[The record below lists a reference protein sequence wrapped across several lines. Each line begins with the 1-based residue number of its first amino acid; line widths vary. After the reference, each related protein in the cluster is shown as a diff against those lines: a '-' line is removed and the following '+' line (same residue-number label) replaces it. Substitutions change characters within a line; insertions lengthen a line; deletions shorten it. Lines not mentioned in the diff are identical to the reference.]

1 MNNRV
6 VITGL
11 GVIAPNGNGV
21 ANFHKALLDGVSGL
35 SYNQEM
41 SDKKFASQVAAT
53 PSNID
58 ELKEKYLSSEHLLA
72 MNNSMIYGAL
82 AAIEAYLDA
91 GLEINQDEPDWETGA
106 IIGTGISGLDVIAEK
121 LIPKTDAG
129 KVRRLGSTMVEQV
142 MASSASANIGG
153 LLGLGGQ
160 VTTNSSACSTGTEAI
175 VDAFYQIHFGRTTR
189 MLAGGTEG
197 DSVYSWAGFDAMRV
211 LSKNFNDTPE
221 MASRPMSESAC
232 GFVPASGSGVL
243 MLESL
248 ESAKARGAKIYGE
261 IIGGSVNCGGQRQGG
276 SITFPNPV
284 AVQRCIKSALAMANI
299 EGKDIS
305 MINGHLTATM
315 ADPVEISNW
324 QQALELS
331 QEDFP
336 LITATKSMIGH
347 ALGAAGGLE
356 AVASVLQ
363 LYHGFVHGNL
373 NSEDLHPE
381 LKAYRSNI
389 PQKSLKKPL
398 EIVAKASF
406 GFGDVN
412 ACLLFKK
419 FN

>member
-1 MNNRV
+1 MSRRV

-21 ANFHKALLDGVSGL
+21 PAFHKSLLNGISGITK
-35 SYNQEM
+35 NQEM
-41 SDKKFASQVAAT
+41 IDKKFASQVAAT
-53 PSNID
+53 PKGI
-58 ELKEKYLSSEHLLA
+58 EALKEKHLSSEQLLA
-72 MNNSMIYGAL
+72 MNNSMVYGAL
-82 AAIEAYLDA
+82 AAFEAYESA
-91 GLEINQDEPDWETGA
+91 GLSINFEEPDWDTGA

-142 MASSASANIGG
+142 MASSASANVGG
-153 LLGLGGQ
+153 FLGLGGQ

-175 VDAFYQIHFGRTTR
+175 IDAFYQISQGRIKR

-197 DSVYSWAGFDAMRV
+197 DSIYSWAGFDAMKV
-211 LSKNFNDTPE
+211 LSKNFNQEPHK
-221 MASRPMSESAC
+221 ASRPMSESAC

-248 ESAKARGAKIYGE
+248 DSALARGANIYAE
-261 IIGGSVNCGGQRQGG
+261 IIGASVNCGGQRQGG

-284 AVQRCIKSALAMANI
+284 AVQRCIKSALTQAKIKPA
-299 EGKDIS
+299 DID

-315 ADPVEISNW
+315 ADPVEIGNW
-324 QQALELS
+324 REALGVEIA
-331 QEDFP
+331 DFP

-363 LYHGFVHGNL
+363 LHHGFVHGNL

-381 LKAYRSNI
+381 LQDYQEKI
-389 PQKSLKKPL
+389 PQKSIEKPL